1 MKWFRKI
8 GEKDEEQEEEKQEE
22 NNQETMEFTIQDGI
36 DDMRLKIVRLKNML
50 LNSSMK
56 EVEEKIIK
64 TKILEL
70 EALMDEF
77 EKIVEKTHEEHKEM
91 EESEKIRV
99 TNIAAV
105 SNKLANNTIINLEL
119 PMSGGYE
126 VSYEIILK
134 DAFHA
139 LQVSFAEK
147 YKNVNREY
155 ALASVELIV
164 GRIEQAMNPERFY
177 TSEEKK
183 EMLTYFENYLDML
196 DKRKELFDGLMKNQY
211 LSKMKILEAKIK
223 LLKVMVT
230 GEGQVDFEKDRTQD
244 AKSRLIYS
252 RVVLEEATQFS
263 KKIQELK
270 QRKQSL
276 IKSDEYSSELEQI
289 EQQFK
294 VFQER
299 NRIYTLTEAE
309 DEGEIFP
316 MMLELMPQIYKEK
329 QSILEEEKKQE
340 KVLELKRMPEEEVK
354 KGIDKIDMESEDMT
368 QRLNAIMVYE
378 YNILK
383 AKGLLDE
390 ESIMEEKVFDD
401 EKRRIT
407 GGSVNAVIKNA
418 EELGIHYS
426 ICPELQDDGM
436 KYIILAPIGKIEA
449 LKKSRFENGF
459 VGEGPYI
466 EGWYTEEFIAALQEK
481 HKEKIRYSAARDVG
495 YRKCICRCNSIT
507 ISDIEQL
514 IEEKN
519 APENVE
525 NIKFYIAVP
534 YLRPII
540 SILEKLQENGIHYWL
555 EPMRPSQRR
564 MREPFIHI
572 YMDRKDLQNYK
583 ENVHPQIAN
592 VQDGMIKIV
601 GEGVQLGDLLKKYCE
616 IPLKKEVSL

>member
-390 ESIMEEKVFDD
+390 ESIMEEKVFDS
-401 EKRRIT
+401 EERRIT
-407 GGSVNAVIKNA
+407 EESVNTVIKNA

-426 ICPELQDDGM
+426 ICPELQEDGM

-449 LKKSRFENGF
+449 LKKSRFENAF
-459 VGEGPYI
+459 VGGEPYI
-466 EGWYTEEFIAALQEK
+466 EGLYTHEFIAALQEN
-481 HKEKIRYSAARDVG
+481 HKEKIRFRDVG
-495 YRKCICRCNSIT
+495 YRTCICMCNSIT

-555 EPMRPSQRR
+555 EPMRPSKKR
-564 MREPFIHI
+564 MIEPFIHI

-601 GEGVQLGDLLKKYCE
+601 GEGIQLGDMLKKYCV